1 MNRILS
7 QTSSSFNQLT
17 LFPFKATPNAL
28 IDKRLCKTETAV
40 MTKSKSCQTKPV
52 DETFSKQL
60 EFSASWLHLG
70 YKTGRGKSY
79 LSQVSIL
86 FNCFEHRQMLLNTAS
101 AGCFYQKKEIFL
113 CVVLAQQVDR
123 RREGRLM
130 QSSSPGCPL
139 SACSFNLLELCNF
152 NEEKKDPGFF
162 CPISWFFI
170 TC

>member
-40 MTKSKSCQTKPV
+40 LTKSKSCQTKPV

-79 LSQVSIL
+79 LSRFFLIASNIDRCYSTLPLLDVST
-86 FNCFEHRQMLLNTAS
+86 E
-101 AGCFYQKKEIFL
+101 KKEIFP
-113 CVVLAQQVDR
+113 CVVLAHQVDR

-139 SACSFNLLELCNF
+139 SACSLTCWNFVIF